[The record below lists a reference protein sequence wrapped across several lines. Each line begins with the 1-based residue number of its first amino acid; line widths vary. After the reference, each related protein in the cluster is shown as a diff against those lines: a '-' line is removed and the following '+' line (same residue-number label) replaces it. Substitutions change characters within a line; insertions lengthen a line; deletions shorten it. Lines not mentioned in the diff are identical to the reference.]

1 MMKMKYF
8 LAALLLVPSLAAPVA
23 VQARTHDSNIPPQ
36 ASGSEGR
43 EVAAPPWSAACMTDH
58 GPSQCDEP
66 MWVYGS
72 SNTSAR
78 YKNAF

>member
-1 MMKMKYF
+1 MKIKSV
-8 LAALLLVPSLAAPVA
+8 LAALLVTSSIAMSAGA
-23 VQARTHDSNIPPQ
+23 QARTREIGAVQQPN
-36 ASGSEGR
+36 ATGGR

-72 SNTSAR
+72 PAAVSR
-78 YKNAF
+78 YRQPF